1 MIVLLFTLILLLAII
16 ALGQLNPGAI
26 TINLFGLVIRN
37 VPISVFMLIFII
49 LGILLT
55 AGALG
60 TKYYRIKK
68 KYNALASA
76 IGKLQEKEEDHG
88 NSKGNS
94 GEGSLQ
100 ESGE

>member
-1 MIVLLFTLILLLAII
+1 MIVLLFTLVLLLAII

-26 TINLFGLVIRN
+26 TINLFGLIIRN

-55 AGALG
+55 VGALG

-68 KYNALASA
+68 KYNTLAAA
-76 IGKLQEKEEDHG
+76 IGKPQEKEEEHG
-88 NSKGNS
+88 YSQGNR
-94 GEGSLQ
+94 GEDSIQ